1 MAAAQTSRVKGHR
14 NTPVGVCHP
23 RDNVP
28 WFLVPGFSETS
39 SRGGNKTG
47 KCGEVSNET
56 RERER
61 ERYCTNCTSPRI
73 PFENNPI
80 RENENFRDLRLENE
94 QDHQFEGKK
103 FINANLCKIE
113 FPPPLLRN
121 RNFHFPPRT
130 LSISP
135 FLPSRKRFNE
145 DKKGN
150 RHLQKETQLIVHGH
164 E

>member
-39 SRGGNKTG
+39 SREGIKRGSVERCRMK
-47 KCGEVSNET
+47 
-56 RERER
+56 RERKR
-61 ERYCTNCTSPRI
+61 ERDTNYTSPRI

-80 RENENFRDLRLENE
+80 RENENFRDLRPENE

-103 FINANLCKIE
+103 FINAKLCKIE

-150 RHLQKETQLIVHGH
+150 RHLQKETRLIVHGH